1 MYLCVTYA
9 TFQKGCETA
18 YQIIQIIK
26 IPHVPMFLIQANMK
40 EGITNLYL
48 IATHKNLRL
57 PPFFFITT
65 AQEDKMYL
73 NLITVY

>member
-26 IPHVPMFLIQANMK
+26 IPHVPMFLIQANMNRRNNK
-40 EGITNLYL
+40 
-48 IATHKNLRL
+48 
-57 PPFFFITT
+57 FI
-65 AQEDKMYL
+65 L
-73 NLITVY
+73 NCYPQKS